1 MDVQL
6 EIRFMERGI
15 CPVASP
21 PQTAPIIYNKGYIAY
36 FALRMR
42 ETAIFPLPV

>member
-1 MDVQL
+1 V
-6 EIRFMERGI
+6 ERGVRPI
-15 CPVASP
+15 SSP
-21 PQTAPIIYNKGYIAY
+21 QRPNCSYNMGYIAY